1 MARPLLLGG
10 VSSGTCDLDVTRRLA
25 DNVSVMGIK
34 TLTDGV
40 RRRMLGMAFKGGRV
54 MARVSLFRNLAF
66 LFVLFGA
73 LANSQMSAFEDEC
86 SGLSSCSWCSSG
98 SPCYATG
105 GPSACDEWDEGP
117 WPCDWDGT
125 FCQGGKVRCECVL
138 CT

>member
-1 MARPLLLGG
+1 MARIGY
-10 VSSGTCDLDVTRRLA
+10 V
-25 DNVSVMGIK
+25 
-34 TLTDGV
+34 
-40 RRRMLGMAFKGGRV
+40 
-54 MARVSLFRNLAF
+54 RNLAF
-66 LFVLFGA
+66 LVVLLGA
-73 LANSQMSAFEDEC
+73 LANSQTSAFEDEC
-86 SGLSSCSWCSSG
+86 AGLSSCAWCSSA